1 MTIHWLHL
9 SDIHFHGKD
18 NWRDERAR
26 RELLTY
32 LAGMFN
38 NGEFARPDLVFCTGD
53 IAFGETGAQALQK
66 QYESAKG
73 FFTDLLRVCGAPGE
87 RLPVSRLFVVPG
99 NHDINRK
106 EVDEDAQAALVA
118 LARDSRNQMARINSR
133 LETKPTPFT
142 NAMKRLAAYEDFV
155 KEFLPHQV
163 DTEGRC
169 IYAQVV
175 AVRGVKLGIAGFNS
189 AWSCAGPEDDRNLW
203 LGAEWQFNRA
213 QRDLAGADIR
223 LGLIHHP
230 IDWLNE
236 AEREVATRRIARDFD
251 FWLHGHA
258 HNAWVEALG
267 NHVRI
272 GAGAVGAGTSDE
284 FGVNLVRLVLPDVL
298 ETLAPKAGS
307 APAGAE
313 RSEVHLHQ
321 FKDGWTI
328 QPIAGQAPRG
338 IWPFDL
344 PERVAAWVAGRGNA
358 QGGRVIQMSAHGS
371 VNVSGSANPVVIRPP
386 RFELSILTLQ
396 NFRNFAQLTVTLHP
410 RLTVL
415 VAPNGAGKSTLLGA
429 CRQMLQAYVAGF
441 DLSGETASGI
451 ALDDVRVETTEHNGQ
466 VRKLPCGITAQ
477 GNITSF
483 PDLCWSLSRTDERP
497 DDLARQA
504 QSDDAGLRQLRDVAS
519 EFQEIIRLNQNI
531 AVQLPVIAFYG
542 TARVRSQQ
550 TFKAN
555 ENNDVDQYNRTFGYR
570 DCLNPDTGF
579 QHFAD
584 WFTWLCQWR
593 DQELVRQAKFS
604 TPGNARTGWDAMLAV
619 IQQAVDSVLR
629 PLTGW
634 HTLDYSV
641 MHQRSLVLQHDEYGV
656 LKVAQLSDGI
666 RGMLAMVADLAW
678 RCIKLN
684 PHLGEQAARDAT
696 GVVLIDELDMHLH
709 PAWQQRI
716 ADQLQTA
723 FPGLQFIVSTH
734 SPQVLSSVAKECIRI
749 IHLPQAGVPA
759 GDEAANLVEEPGWQT
774 RGVASADILIHI
786 MGMGSIPDVEQAR
799 QLSDYR
805 ALIEQG
811 LHDSSEAQA
820 LRGILEQHFGAQHEA
835 MIECERL
842 ISLYAF
848 KRKMAAKRAG
858 VA

>member
-1 MTIHWLHL
+1 MAMHWLHL
-9 SDIHFHGKD
+9 SDIHFHSQDK
-18 NWRDERAR
+18 WRDERAR
-26 RELLTY
+26 KGLLAY
-32 LAGMFN
+32 LGEMFKN
-38 NGEFARPDLVFCTGD
+38 PEFPRPDLVFCTGD
-53 IAFGETGAQALQK
+53 IAFGATGAEDLAK
-66 QYESAKG
+66 QYASAQT
-73 FFTDLLRVCGAPGE
+73 FFTELLKVCGTPGKP
-87 RLPVSRLFVVPG
+87 LPVSRLFVVPG
-99 NHDINRK
+99 NHDINRN

-118 LARDSRNQMARINSR
+118 LAKDSRNQVARINSR
-133 LETKPTPFT
+133 LETRPTPFV
-142 NAMKRLAAYEDFV
+142 NAMKRLAAYADFV
-155 KEFLPHQV
+155 KAFLPHQV
-163 DTEGRC
+163 DKEGRC
-169 IYAQVV
+169 FYAHVV
-175 AVRGVKLGIAGFNS
+175 EVADVKLGIAGFNS

-213 QRDLAGADIR
+213 QRELESADIR
-223 LGLIHHP
+223 IGLIHHP

-236 AEREVATRRIARDFD
+236 AERDVATKRIAGEFD

-258 HNAWVEALG
+258 HNAWVVPLG
-267 NHVRI
+267 SHVQI
-272 GAGAVGAGTSDE
+272 GAGAVGAGASDE
-284 FGVNLVRLVLPDVL
+284 FGVNLVKLTIP
-298 ETLAPKAGS
+298 T
-307 APAGAE
+307 APASDGGGAP
-313 RSEVHLHQ
+313 SVVCHGEVHLHQ

-338 IWPFDL
+338 VWSFAL
-344 PERVAAWVAGRGNA
+344 PKRVAAWTGGGGNA
-358 QGGRVIQMSAHGS
+358 QGGRVIEASAHGS
-371 VNVSGSANPVVIRPP
+371 FAFRGTANPIIIRPP
-386 RFELSILTLQ
+386 RFQLTSLSLQ
-396 NFRNFAQLTVTLHP
+396 NFRNFAQLTLALHP

-415 VAPNGAGKSTLLGA
+415 VAQNGAGKSTLLAA
-429 CRQMLQAYVAGF
+429 CRQMLQAYVAAF
-441 DLSGETASGI
+441 DLSGETESGI
-451 ALDDVRVETTEHNGQ
+451 ALDDVRLEVGEYGEQ
-466 VRKLPCGITAQ
+466 VRKLPCSISVQ
-477 GNITSF
+477 GNITSLSDF
-483 PDLCWSLSRTDERP
+483 SWSLLRADERNE
-497 DDLARQA
+497 DVARQPSPLA
-504 QSDDAGLRQLRDVAS
+504 DGIRQLREVAS
-519 EFQEIIRLNQNI
+519 EFQDIIRTQPNI

-555 ENNDVDQYNRTFGYR
+555 ENNDIDQYNRTFGYR

-593 DQELVRQAKFS
+593 DQELVRQSKFAS
-604 TPGNARTGWDAMLAV
+604 PANARTGWDAMLAV
-619 IQQAVDSVLR
+619 VRQAVDAILR

-684 PHLGEQAARDAT
+684 PHLGEEAAREAT

-734 SPQVLSSVAKECIRI
+734 SPQVLSSVAKESIRI
-749 IHLPQAGVPA
+749 IHLPQVGRVD
-759 GDEAANLVEEPGWQT
+759 GEAAVEMVEEPIWQT
-774 RGVASADILIHI
+774 RGVASADILSHI
-786 MGMGSIPDVEQAR
+786 MGMGAIPDVEQAR

-811 LHDSSEAQA
+811 LHESSAALA
-820 LRGILEQHFGAQHEA
+820 LRGILERHFGTRHEA

-842 ISLYAF
+842 IGLDAF
-848 KRKMAAKRAG
+848 KRKMATKRAG